1 MPCTLQGFIICPGI
15 EECGGI
21 SVAAGILPAVEPG
34 VPPGGQKS
42 RKTGQEPFASA
53 PSSARQRP
61 GVRPV
66 LLSNWG
72 ARPPR
77 AWRRT
82 PSSAA
87 ASSAARAWT
96 VSSCISPRRGSRL
109 WSLEFLRCLELPNFP
124 VAFSGCFSVK
134 NPRFRL
140 PAFRVCPSF
149 RGPLRQPAILF
160 FQPAHLFHQTP
171 VNIGDFSSKPP
182 FFNLQKIAFFLQI
195 PFLRNGNC
203 QFFASK

>member
-96 VSSCISPRRGSRL
+96 VSSCISPRRGPGSEVWSFSVAWSFPTSPSHFPGVSRL
-109 WSLEFLRCLELPNFP
+109 
-124 VAFSGCFSVK
+124 K
-134 NPRFRL
+134 
-140 PAFRVCPSF
+140 
-149 RGPLRQPAILF
+149 
-160 FQPAHLFHQTP
+160 TP
-171 VNIGDFSSKPP
+171 VSACPLSAFAPRSVVRFANPLFY
-182 FFNLQKIAFFLQI
+182 FFNPLTFFTKPL
-195 PFLRNGNC
+195 
-203 QFFASK
+203 